1 MKRITPPVVTRS
13 ILAALTVVLATGLM
27 LAMRSWVTTPTVALF
42 YLLPVGLSAA
52 YWGLGPGLIAA
63 LGAFLAFNFFF
74 LPPYF
79 TLHVIRAEDLVSLLI
94 FLVVA
99 ITINNLI
106 GKTKSSLAQAQA
118 REHEALHLHDLTASL
133 AGLIDNP
140 VILRSIADHVQS
152 TFGAEGVKVSI
163 ESEPGMSP
171 DTVCVPMG
179 VSTPPK
185 APTARISIR
194 GMRGVMGE
202 IALWRPTG
210 LLSMSEERVLG
221 TISRE
226 AALAFERAGLAQAES
241 RARAL
246 AQSDALK
253 SAILS
258 SVSHELRSPLATI
271 KASVSSLRAAVVDW
285 DSEARAQLLAAVDEE
300 TDHLNELVGDLLDMS
315 RIEAGSL
322 RPERQWNDLGEI
334 LQAVLTRM
342 RTVLASHQLV
352 TDISADLPLLPV
364 DWVEIEQVLRNL
376 LSNSAKFSPP
386 GSTIRVVARATAPW
400 ARVEVHNQGPPIPE
414 RYVDRIFDKFFRFT
428 AQEQVAGT
436 GLGLSICKGMVEAH
450 GGTIWVENTSDGVA
464 FKFLLPLTW
473 EGAGPHKVTNDDRE
487 PAHSSD

>member
-1 MKRITPPVVTRS
+1 MLRLPHAWWFGRS
-13 ILAALTVVLATGLM
+13 WPLTVVLATGVM
-27 LAMRSWVTTPTVALF
+27 LAARNWMTTPTVALL
-42 YLLPVGLSAA
+42 YLLPVGLCTA
-52 YWGLGPGLIAA
+52 YWGLGPGLVAA
-63 LGAFLAFNFFF
+63 LCAFLAFNFFF
-74 LPPYF
+74 LPPYY
-79 TLHVIRAEDLVSLLI
+79 TLHILRPEDLVSLLI

-99 ITINNLI
+99 ITINSLI
-106 GKTKSSLAQAQA
+106 GQTKSSLARAQA

-133 AGLIDNP
+133 AGLIDYP
-140 VILRSIADHVQS
+140 AILRSVAEHVQS
-152 TFGAEGVKVSI
+152 TFAAEVVNVSLA
-163 ESEPGMSP
+163 SEPGAPP
-171 DTVCVPMG
+171 DVVVVPSS
-179 VSTPPK
+179 VSTPAQSP
-185 APTARISIR
+185 AARISIR
-194 GMRGVMGE
+194 GLRGLMGE
-202 IALWRPTG
+202 IALWRTSAPLTVA
-210 LLSMSEERVLG
+210 EERVLG

-226 AALAFERAGLAQAES
+226 AALAVERVGLVQAES
-241 RARAL
+241 RAQAL

-271 KASVSSLRAAVVDW
+271 KASVSSLRSSVVDW

-300 TDHLNELVGDLLDMS
+300 TDHLNDLVGYLLDMS

-322 RPERQWNDLGEI
+322 RPQRQWNDLGEI

-342 RTVLASHQLV
+342 RTELASHLVV
-352 TDISADLPLLPV
+352 TDVPADMPLLPV

-414 RYVDRIFDKFFRFT
+414 RYLDRVFDKFFRFT
-428 AQEQVAGT
+428 AQDQVAGT

-450 GGTIWVENTSDGVA
+450 GGRIWVESLADGVA

-473 EGAGPHKVTNDDRE
+473 QGAGPRQLESDERK
-487 PAHSSD
+487 SSHPGD